1 MRITECLSLAGRDGH
16 SLFPL
21 VGVAGVTFWGIG
33 AQYRCMNLIMAV
45 AAGAGIGAALGY
57 FGKCSSG
64 ACGLTATWWRGA
76 MFGGL
81 LGAVVYSTSAQ
92 GGAGAMNES
101 SQNVVR
107 IAETQFAGEVEKA
120 TGPVVV
126 DFYATWCG
134 PCKMLSPRLDRL
146 AGEFSGKIK
155 FVKVNVDE
163 AQELAG
169 RFRVEG
175 IPTLLFF
182 KNGKLEDRVTGLL
195 PEEALKSRLSSLVK

>member
-1 MRITECLSLAGRDGH
+1 M
-16 SLFPL
+16 
-21 VGVAGVTFWGIG
+21 
-33 AQYRCMNLIMAV
+33 
-45 AAGAGIGAALGY
+45 
-57 FGKCSSG
+57 
-64 ACGLTATWWRGA
+64 TWWRGA

-81 LGAVVYSTSAQ
+81 LGAVVYSMSA
-92 GGAGAMNES
+92 GSGSAAMNES
-101 SQNVVR
+101 SRNVTR
-107 IAETQFAGEVEKA
+107 IGEAQFATEVEQA
-120 TGPVVV
+120 TSPVVV

-134 PCKMLSPRLDRL
+134 PCKMLSPRLDKL
-146 AGEFSGKIK
+146 AGEFAGKIK

-195 PEEALKSRLSSLVK
+195 AEEDLKTHLSALVK